1 MMEDTSKGGAAVD
14 TNANTS
20 ARDPKQPMQLHIDY
34 ASEAK
39 YSPGRRTFFKYRN
52 LGVEAASNGRARG
65 YQNTSIAGMLDS
77 TGWHYHECDFQF
89 VYLLKGELILEFE
102 DGTVHHLSQG
112 DSMFIPG
119 GLRHNEIYV
128 SEDKDSI
135 EFSMPEKIG
144 TVPVER
150 PAHLPAV
157 LKPMGNVEKVRAKMA
172 AEQSAFAQA
181 AAKAAKAA

>member
-1 MMEDTSKGGAAVD
+1 MMDSNEKAEKSGQSA
-14 TNANTS
+14 NA
-20 ARDPKQPMQLHIDY
+20 DPQQPMQLHIDY
-34 ASEAK
+34 ASEAR
-39 YSPGRRTFFKYRN
+39 YSPGRRAFFKYRN
-52 LGVEAASNGRARG
+52 LGVETASNGRARG

-102 DGTVHHLSQG
+102 DGTAHHLSQG

-135 EFSMPEKIG
+135 EFSMPDKIG

-150 PAHLPAV
+150 PAHLPEV
-157 LKPMGNVEKVRAKMA
+157 LKALGNVEHVRRKMA

-181 AAKAAKAA
+181 AAQAAKAA